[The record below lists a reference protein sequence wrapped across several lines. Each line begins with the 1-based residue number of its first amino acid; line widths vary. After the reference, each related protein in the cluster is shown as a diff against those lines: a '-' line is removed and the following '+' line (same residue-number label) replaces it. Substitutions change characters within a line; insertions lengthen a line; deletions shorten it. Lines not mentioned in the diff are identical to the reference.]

1 MTSKKLLSIIEKGE
15 SLTVEFKQR
24 FSTHRKIAKEF
35 IALANTSGGKV
46 LFGVDDDGS
55 IYGVESEK
63 GESELINEVFQE
75 YCEPKIEY
83 EIDLVELFGKDII
96 VVTIEESNI
105 KPHRIQ
111 DYKKD
116 MDLNSAEVFVRIN
129 DKSVPASKEMIK
141 IFQASY
147 NNKRLVNYA
156 VGKIEKSV
164 FKYLENNESI
174 KVAELAEVV
183 NISNRRAS
191 RTLIKMVRANLLTI
205 HIKENGESYFTSL

>member
-24 FSTHRKIAKEF
+24 FSTHQKIAKEF
-35 IALANTSGGKV
+35 VALANTSGGNV

-55 IYGVESEK
+55 LYGVESEK
-63 GESELINEVFQE
+63 GESELIREVAEE
-75 YCEPKIEY
+75 YCEPKIDY
-83 EIDLVELFGKDII
+83 KIDLIELFGKDIV
-96 VVTIEESNI
+96 VVTIEESKT

-111 DYKKD
+111 DYKKEL
-116 MDLNSAEVFVRIN
+116 DLNSAEVFVRIN

-147 NNKRLVNYA
+147 NNKRLVNYTI
-156 VGKIEKSV
+156 GKIEKNV
-164 FKYLENNESI
+164 FEYLEKNESI
-174 KVAELAEVV
+174 NVAELAKSV

-191 RTLIKMVRANLLTI
+191 RALIKMVRANLLAI
-205 HIKENGESYFTSL
+205 HTKENGESYFTAL

>member
-24 FSTHRKIAKEF
+24 FSTHQKIAKEF
-35 IALANTSGGKV
+35 VALANTSGGNV

-55 IYGVESEK
+55 LYGVESEK
-63 GESELINEVFQE
+63 GESELIREVAEE
-75 YCEPKIEY
+75 YCEPEIDYK
-83 EIDLVELFGKDII
+83 IDLVELFRKDIV
-96 VVTIEESNI
+96 VVTIEESKT

-111 DYKKD
+111 DYKKEL
-116 MDLNSAEVFVRIN
+116 DLNSAEVFVRIN

-147 NNKRLVNYA
+147 NNKRLVNYT
-156 VGKIEKSV
+156 VGKIEKNV
-164 FKYLENNESI
+164 FEYLEKNDSI
-174 KVAELAEVV
+174 KVAELAQAV

-191 RTLIKMVRANLLTI
+191 RALIKMVRANLLTI
-205 HIKENGESYFTSL
+205 HTKENGESYFTAL

>member
-24 FSTHRKIAKEF
+24 FSTHQKIAKEF
-35 IALANTSGGKV
+35 VAFANTSGGNV

-55 IYGVESEK
+55 LYGVESEK
-63 GESELINEVFQE
+63 GESELIREVAEE
-75 YCEPKIEY
+75 YCEPKVDY
-83 EIDLVELFGKDII
+83 KIDLVELFRKDIV
-96 VVTIEESNI
+96 VVTIEESKT

-111 DYKKD
+111 DYKKELD
-116 MDLNSAEVFVRIN
+116 TNSAEVFVRIN

-147 NNKRLVNYA
+147 NNKRLVNYT
-156 VGKIEKSV
+156 VGKIEKNV
-164 FKYLENNESI
+164 FEYLEKNESI
-174 KVAELAEVV
+174 KVAELAKSV

-191 RTLIKMVRANLLTI
+191 RALIKMVRANLLTI
-205 HIKENGESYFTSL
+205 HTKDNGESYFTAL